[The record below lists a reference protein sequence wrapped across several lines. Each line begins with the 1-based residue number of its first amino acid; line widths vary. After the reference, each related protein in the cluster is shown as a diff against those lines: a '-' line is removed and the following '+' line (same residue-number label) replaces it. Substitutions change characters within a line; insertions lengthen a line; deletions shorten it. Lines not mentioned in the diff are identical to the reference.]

1 MQKKVV
7 SFGGILLIFIIVLNI
22 ILKLSS
28 LRFRT
33 IVYIPIIIYIGLY
46 MFLVINYIIR
56 RRKIKVFLNIITG
69 IVIIV
74 FLSLVIICMH
84 ALPEYVVEKNGEK
97 WVAQVVGFTHTD
109 VNYYQY
115 KNILVQSNNPSF
127 CEMYGSGSF
136 NPFEKD
142 NYKLIYYVIVYYRK
156 IN

>member
-1 MQKKVV
+1 MAKKAI
-7 SFGGILLIFIIVLNI
+7 SFGGILLIVIIILNI

-33 IVYIPIIIYIGLY
+33 VVYIPIILYTGLY
-46 MFLVINYIIR
+46 MIFVISYMIK
-56 RRKIKVFLNIITG
+56 RKIIKIFLNMITG
-69 IVIIV
+69 IAITV
-74 FLSLVIICMH
+74 FLGLVIICMQ

-115 KNILVQSNNPSF
+115 KNILVQSNKPSF

-142 NYKLIYYVIVYYRK
+142 NCKPIYEYKFK
-156 IN
+156 

>member
-1 MQKKVV
+1 MAKKVI
-7 SFGGILLIFIIVLNI
+7 SFGGILLIVIIILNI

-56 RRKIKVFLNIITG
+56 RRKIKIFLNIITG
-69 IVIIV
+69 IVITV
-74 FLSLVIICMH
+74 FLSLVIICMQ

-97 WVAQVVGFTHTD
+97 WVAQVVGFTHTY

-115 KNILVQSNNPSF
+115 KNILVQSNKPSF
-127 CEMYGSGSF
+127 REMYGSGSF

-142 NYKLIYYVIVYYRK
+142 NCKPIYEYKFK
-156 IN
+156 